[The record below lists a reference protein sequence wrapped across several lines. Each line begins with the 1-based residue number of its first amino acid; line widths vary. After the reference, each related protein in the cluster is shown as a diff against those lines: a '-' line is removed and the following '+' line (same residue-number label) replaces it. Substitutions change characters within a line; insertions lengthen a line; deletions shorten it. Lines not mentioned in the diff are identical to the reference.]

1 MIMQD
6 ILLEKYNWKVVVCF
20 LEKDSDIDDA
30 MDVLSESDC
39 VGTPLIEAYDHISQD
54 IPNVGLTYTNVAKR
68 SSIVIVGKST
78 SEAECINSITHEL
91 FHVVAHICN
100 HLDIDMQ
107 GEEPCY
113 LMGWLCQAVL

>member
-1 MIMQD
+1 MIRQD

-39 VGTPLIEAYDHISQD
+39 VGIPLIEAYDHISQD

>member
-1 MIMQD
+1 MIRQD

-39 VGTPLIEAYDHISQD
+39 VSTPLIEAYDHISQD

>member
-1 MIMQD
+1 MIRQD

-78 SEAECINSITHEL
+78 SEAECINSIAHEL

-100 HLDIDMQ
+100 HLNIDMQ